1 MRYVLLVCCVAVLA
15 GGAFVQPSQL
25 MAQTG
30 EQPVVGKAL
39 RTTVDDWQKG
49 TLENLVVSNNA
60 DGEVRLAENAT
71 DGRYTSDTI
80 KAAAPFNAVGAQWN
94 ATVPSGTKLQL
105 EVRGG
110 SSPEQWGPWQAFSAT
125 DAQSADSGALAM
137 EYARAVP
144 TDTLYLQFRA
154 TMSTT
159 VSNASPVLSD
169 IELTYLSTV
178 AGPPASVVSL
188 GVPAPFGPNTLTAP
202 PTVVPRSRWD
212 MNVPSTTIAREA
224 PRGVILHQLST
235 EGVGENPLPFLR
247 AVSAYQR
254 DVLGWEDIAFHF
266 IIDSDGNIYEGR
278 VGGPTAAV
286 TRLAGG
292 DVAVHVAL
300 LGSGALAA
308 SQRAALTHLLA
319 WLGQAYNIPLLGEH
333 KVLAENGSTSIRP
346 NVVTHAE
353 AVPVSTDSSQAV
365 QGTIGTLRQAAS
377 QATVQSRW
385 YFAEGNTL
393 NFAERLT
400 ALNPNGTPASV
411 NFELLRQPGPTQEF
425 TATIEASGRRDL
437 IINNVF
443 SDTADVPAIVKS
455 NGSIIAE
462 RFMDFQTDIAISP
475 GVRTPSRVWYFAEG
489 STANNAKTFLL
500 LFNPQAENT
509 AATVTYM
516 RADGTTA
523 EQQVEIPAQQRAVVT
538 VSDVLPHAEFG
549 MRVIADQPIVAER
562 TMIFGPNSTLE
573 RGGFDSGP
581 GVVTLSRQWYFAEG
595 TTQSPFQTN
604 ILVLNPNAQRANV
617 SVTFATSDGTF
628 ITRKYAV
635 PPTTQ
640 LAINANE
647 VVPELGIATTVKS
660 DRPVAAERAM
670 FWKDGDAGAIT
681 AGAPSPAFVWRFADG
696 RTNGNFQEYLLFSNP
711 NQNTAVVA
719 VDLLKSDGTT
729 TTKTVNVPAN
739 ARYTM
744 AVHQIAPGQSAISAT
759 VRATQPIVAE
769 RAVYA
774 GAPDSSGNR
783 GGATSLGVAE
793 QQP

>member
-1 MRYVLLVCCVAVLA
+1 MRYVLLVCCVAVMTS
-15 GGAFVQPSQL
+15 AFGPPSQL
-25 MAQTG
+25 AAQTG
-30 EQPVVGKAL
+30 AQPVVGKAL

-60 DGEVRLAENAT
+60 DGELRLAENAT
-71 DGRYTSDTI
+71 NGRYTSDTM
-80 KAAAPFNAVGAQWN
+80 KADTAFNAVGVQWN
-94 ATVPSGTKLQL
+94 ATLPAGTRLQL

-110 SSPEQWGPWQAFSAT
+110 SAPEQWGPWQAFSAT

-154 TMSTT
+154 TFSTT

-169 IELTYLSTV
+169 VELSYLNTV
-178 AGPPASVVSL
+178 AGPPASVAALS
-188 GVPAPFGPNTLTAP
+188 VPAPFGPNTLTAAP
-202 PTVVPRSRWD
+202 KIVPRSRWD
-212 MNVPSTTIAREA
+212 TNVPSKTIAREA
-224 PRGVILHQLST
+224 PHGIILHQLST
-235 EGVGENPLPFLR
+235 EGVGDNPLPFMR

-254 DVLGWEDIAFHF
+254 DVLGWEDLAFHF
-266 IIDSDGNIYEGR
+266 IVDSAGNIYEGR
-278 VGGPTAAV
+278 TGGPTAAV

-292 DVAVHVAL
+292 DVAIHVAL
-300 LGSGALAA
+300 LGNGSLAA
-308 SQRAALTHLLA
+308 SQRAALVDLLA
-319 WLGQAYNIPLLGEH
+319 WLGQAYNIPPLGEH
-333 KVLAENGSTSIRP
+333 QVLGENGSTSTRP
-346 NVVTHAE
+346 NIVTHSE
-353 AVPVSTDSSQAV
+353 AVPAATDVSQAV
-365 QGTIGTLRQAAS
+365 VGTIGTLRQAAS

-400 ALNPNGTPASV
+400 ALNPNATPASV
-411 NFELLRQPGPTQEF
+411 NFQLLRQPGPTQEF
-425 TATIEASGRRDL
+425 TATIEANGRRDL
-437 IINNVF
+437 VINNVF
-443 SDTADVPAIVKS
+443 SDTTDVPAIVES
-455 NGSIIAE
+455 NGPVIAE
-462 RFMDFQTDIAISP
+462 RFMDFQTDISISP
-475 GVRTPSRVWYFAEG
+475 GVVTPSRVWYFAEG

-500 LFNPQAENT
+500 LFNPQSESA

-523 EQQVEIPAQQRAVVT
+523 EQQVEIPSQRRAVVT
-538 VSDVLPHAEFG
+538 VSDVMPNAEFG
-549 MRVIADQPIVAER
+549 MRVIANQPIVAER
-562 TMIFGPNSTLE
+562 TMIFGPHSTLD

-581 GVVTLSRQWYFAEG
+581 GVVTLARQWYFAEG
-595 TTQSPFQTN
+595 TTQSPFQMN
-604 ILVLNPNAQRANV
+604 VLVLNPNAQRANV

-647 VVPELGIATTVKS
+647 VVPELGIATTIQS

-670 FWKDGDAGAIT
+670 FWKDGDVGAIT
-681 AGAPSPAFVWRFADG
+681 AGAASPAFVWRFADG
-696 RTNGNFQEYLLFSNP
+696 RTSGNYQEYLLFNNP
-711 NQNTAVVA
+711 NKNTALVS
-719 VDLLKSDGTT
+719 VDLLKNDGTKT
-729 TTKTVNVPAN
+729 TQTITVPAN

-744 AVHQIAPGQSAISAT
+744 AVHQIAPGQNAISAT
-759 VRATQPIVAE
+759 VRSTQPIVAE

-774 GAPDSSGNR
+774 GAPDSSDNR
-783 GGATSLGVAE
+783 GGATSMGVPE